1 MIRIKTL
8 IKPQVV
14 LRRRTVKDSQQ
25 SENHSVKCLNRLETA
40 CMITENNNQPYGPSY
55 LRSSGKTSECE
66 ILSIISRP
74 TSSLTGISR
83 PQTSIGGGGE

>member
-8 IKPQVV
+8 IKPLIVTNRNEKQKEE
-14 LRRRTVKDSQQ
+14 KD
-25 SENHSVKCLNRLETA
+25 NHSVKCLNLFETA
-40 CMITENNNQPYGPSY
+40 CMITENSNPYAPSFI
-55 LRSSGKTSECE
+55 RTSGKTSDCE

-83 PQTSIGGGGE
+83 P